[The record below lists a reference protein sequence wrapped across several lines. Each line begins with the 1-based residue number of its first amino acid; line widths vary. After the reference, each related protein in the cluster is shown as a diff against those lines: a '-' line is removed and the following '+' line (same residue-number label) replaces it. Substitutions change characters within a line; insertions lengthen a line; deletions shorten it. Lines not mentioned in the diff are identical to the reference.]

1 MYQCV
6 FVRNGG
12 EVGCVFG
19 VLVLG
24 LERGLSGGLS
34 RFLVYT
40 FALWLMAHGRL
51 LD

>member
-34 RFLVYT
+34 RLFGLHFCFEAYGSRPST
-40 FALWLMAHGRL
+40 
-51 LD
+51 